1 MVNFWQ
7 KIKAV
12 SQVPNRLWAQIRFWP
27 VRGHKKR
34 NIFFATTSLASD
46 PRSTLFPTRTIGTS
60 WEKMLTHHVCHFLIG
75 IGLEIVNLYLEIF
88 SLLANLL
95 NPHLSKEQWIGIVDA
110 AKKYNNGF
118 LYTMM
123 IMMIMMN
130 MMIKMNMMIWP
141 VNKKKGVARTNWK
154 SPHHRKLIYETWWMC
169 VTHKLTILE
178 EILKWIKWHKM
189 SKCHL
194 VIAWGVQK
202 VDL

>member
-1 MVNFWQ
+1 MISNLWSISGKKSKLSLKFRTVFGLKSDFGQ
-7 KIKAV
+7 FEDIKNEIYFLQQPLLLQTPGQLCFQQGQ
-12 SQVPNRLWAQIRFWP
+12 SEPPEN
-27 VRGHKKR
+27 
-34 NIFFATTSLASD
+34 
-46 PRSTLFPTRTIGTS
+46 
-60 WEKMLTHHVCHFLIG
+60 FLIG

-110 AKKYNNGF
+110 AKKYNNGL

-169 VTHKLTILE
+169 VTHKLTVLE